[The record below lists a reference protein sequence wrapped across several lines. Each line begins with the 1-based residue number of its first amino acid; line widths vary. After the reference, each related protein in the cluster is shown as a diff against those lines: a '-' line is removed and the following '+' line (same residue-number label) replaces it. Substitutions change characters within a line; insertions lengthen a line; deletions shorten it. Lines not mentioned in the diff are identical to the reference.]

1 YDIAEYER
9 DRLHREISR
18 RQGKL
23 TQRITFDALGRMTN
37 KRTAFND
44 LGSHALPLID
54 KRFDY
59 DKVGNLI
66 QQVNGY
72 GNYPA
77 QTLDSRARY
86 SQRYEYDAAQQVVMQ
101 REYTNQQH
109 FVYDPAGNLFNEQGD
124 VCRANQ
130 LRQYNGYHYDYD
142 GFGRL
147 IKRQRP
153 AENITQWF
161 SYNHEHQLIEARV
174 ESLQHRSITQYQY
187 DALGRRINKTTEH
200 YDKYSQRYTTTG
212 TDFSWQGMRLSGEAN
227 AQQQIRY
234 LYNGQ
239 DYEPIARAISDRYP
253 KTSDVHY
260 QIEYFHTLANSLPTE
275 LTNEDGEIIWLGE
288 YTLFGQLKHQR
299 NRDRW
304 YSSDKTEQN
313 LRFAGQYY
321 DQETG
326 LHYNTLRYYDP
337 NCGRFTQQDPIG
349 LAGGINLYRYAPNT
363 LSWIDPWGLA
373 CTPKVT
379 RGAQK
384 QPLSAEVTIG
394 KADIKTGTATNP
406 SSRAWARAL
415 GNSNDDAGHILGKVL
430 GGSGGKDNVF
440 PQLSSINRGGYR
452 KFEDSVRKYIE
463 RTGNDVNLKWRFEY
477 ENGGTRPKGIVY
489 EVFDNAKRVLV
500 DIFEN

>member
-1 YDIAEYER
+1 
-9 DRLHREISR
+9 
-18 RQGKL
+18 
-23 TQRITFDALGRMTN
+23 
-37 KRTAFND
+37 
-44 LGSHALPLID
+44 
-54 KRFDY
+54 
-59 DKVGNLI
+59 
-66 QQVNGY
+66 
-72 GNYPA
+72 
-77 QTLDSRARY
+77 
-86 SQRYEYDAAQQVVMQ
+86 
-101 REYTNQQH
+101 
-109 FVYDPAGNLFNEQGD
+109 
-124 VCRANQ
+124 
-130 LRQYNGYHYDYD
+130 QYNGYHYDYD

-174 ESLQHRSITQYQY
+174 ESLQHRSITRYQY

-227 AQQQIRY
+227 EQQQIRY

-239 DYEPIARAISDRYP
+239 DYEPIARAISDRHP

-275 LTNEDGEIIWLGE
+275 LTNEEGEIIWLGE

-349 LAGGINLYRYAPNT
+349 LAGGINLYQYAPNT
-363 LSWIDPWGLA
+363 LSWIDPWGLKCSPEQLA
-373 CTPKVT
+373 DNRINGKN
-379 RGAQK
+379 
-384 QPLSAEVTIG
+384 AEKYIAE
-394 KADIKTGTATNP
+394 K
-406 SSRAWARAL
+406 
-415 GNSNDDAGHILGKVL
+415 LGKKSNIQVL
-430 GGSGGKDNVF
+430 DTQVYVKTPGLGRGRYIDILVQDLNTGKITAIEVKYNGATRSALQKAKDKAIKRGKIGENNVIF
-440 PQLSSINRGGYR
+440 GKNAPYDIYGKTLAN
-452 KFEDSVRKYIE
+452 K
-463 RTGNDVNLKWRFEY
+463 
-477 ENGGTRPKGIVY
+477 GTKGINTKVI
-489 EVFDNAKRVLV
+489 EVSPEELAEWLK
-500 DIFEN
+500 